1 MGGGAGDEES
11 INAIDVR
18 GGREKQANA
27 AASATWNSISALR
40 TNFLALQNCAMHR
53 AIVEYSVFG
62 VCGQQAGALVCRR
75 SQRRASGLKLP
86 CMLASAPASLC

>member
-53 AIVEYSVFG
+53 AMV
-62 VCGQQAGALVCRR
+62 A
-75 SQRRASGLKLP
+75 
-86 CMLASAPASLC
+86 